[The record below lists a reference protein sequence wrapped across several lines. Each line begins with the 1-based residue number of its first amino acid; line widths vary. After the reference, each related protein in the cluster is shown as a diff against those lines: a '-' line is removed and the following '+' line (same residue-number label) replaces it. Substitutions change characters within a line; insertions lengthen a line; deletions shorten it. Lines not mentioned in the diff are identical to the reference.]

1 MTPATATRRDPYLS
15 LVGLARSL
23 ACGEGGSVR
32 AAHSGRTTLRP
43 SLRGKSENQEVTSP
57 LPEEGE
63 TLLEQTPTPPKPQ
76 SQLPLQRLMVT
87 HSSLFLQPSK
97 LKENCQETLHIS
109 PNVCLSCH
117 TGTGPGPSLSS
128 CISSNAQHCEQ
139 RRELAPRPIS
149 GLKERLAI
157 ARGIQ
162 TTDSIV

>member
-1 MTPATATRRDPYLS
+1 MTRKGDGPLEKARPRRRTLRGRGRWPGQRKQSRLEASVHTEAFLPRDPSNRHQKGPLPVARGPRS
-15 LVGLARSL
+15 LARSL

-109 PNVCLSCH
+109 PNVC
-117 TGTGPGPSLSS
+117 
-128 CISSNAQHCEQ
+128 
-139 RRELAPRPIS
+139 
-149 GLKERLAI
+149 
-157 ARGIQ
+157 
-162 TTDSIV
+162 